1 MRVLIPTGE
10 WEHTLADYVRW
21 LGASKQPLTT
31 QKLRSYHLRRFAV
44 ETGLQPRDVADTDL
58 LDWLSRPEWSRA
70 YARSFRTTFR
80 SFFRWAAKSGLV
92 AEDPAVDLPVI
103 SVAPGVP
110 RPAGEDAVQF
120 GIMTSDERTRLMVR
134 LAAEA
139 GLRCREIALVQTRD
153 VLRDVD
159 GYHLHVHGKG
169 DKERVVPLTDALA
182 ARILEH
188 PPGYLFPG
196 RDNGHLSAP
205 YVSKL
210 VSRALPVGVSAHPL
224 RHRFASITYVGT
236 GGDIRAVQELL
247 GHSSVATT
255 QVYTK
260 VPDGAKRRGVLAA
273 AVLTPH

>member
-10 WEHTLADYVRW
+10 WEHTLTDYLRW

-44 ETGLQPRDVADTDL
+44 ETGLQPGDVAESDL
-58 LDWLSRPEWSRA
+58 LDWLNRPEWARA
-70 YARSFRTTFR
+70 YARSYRTTFR
-80 SFFRWAAKSGLV
+80 SFFGWCAKNGKTPT
-92 AEDPAVDLPVI
+92 DPALDLPVI
-103 SVAPGVP
+103 SVPPGVP
-110 RPAGEDAVQF
+110 RPAAETAVEH
-120 GIMTSDERTRLMVR
+120 GIIHGDDRARLMVR

-139 GLRCREIALVQTRD
+139 GLRCREIALVETRD
-153 VLRDVD
+153 VHRDID
-159 GYHLHVHGKG
+159 GYQLQVHGKG
-169 DKERVVPLTDALA
+169 DKERVVPITDTLAL
-182 ARILEH
+182 RILER

-196 RDNGHLSAP
+196 RDNGHLSAA

-210 VSRALPVGVSAHPL
+210 VSRALPEGVSAHPL
-224 RHRFASITYVGT
+224 RHRFASVTYVGC

-273 AVLTPH
+273 AVLTVT